1 MSYSNSQL
9 SCTKCFGRCLRN
21 EGYQCCLKS
30 SAQVDIGRV
39 RPSFRQSSAQMPF
52 FARPC
57 KSIKPLRYSSEV
69 LQRCDI
75 LPWPLNSTL
84 WVSGRAANWLG
95 GHKQG
100 WCLYRSMCI
109 ITDPRESKNSG
120 KKRSEDGKSL
130 DFDCFSEILY
140 FQTLCCHRIEG
151 NIWKLVKHCLRDL
164 FH

>member
-1 MSYSNSQL
+1 MLEECMLSMLLKIFCAGGHWEGEALHQAVLGSNAFLCQAL
-9 SCTKCFGRCLRN
+9 QVYKAPAVFYWGITKMRYPTITLDC
-21 EGYQCCLKS
+21 Y
-30 SAQVDIGRV
+30 
-39 RPSFRQSSAQMPF
+39 FR
-52 FARPC
+52 
-57 KSIKPLRYSSEV
+57 
-69 LQRCDI
+69 
-75 LPWPLNSTL
+75 
-84 WVSGRAANWLG
+84 VSGRAANWLG

-151 NIWKLVKHCLRDL
+151 NTYMEASQTLSEGFIPLRG
-164 FH
+164 